1 MGPVSIRMH
10 RDIQLGYLDNK
21 QFPLSV
27 CIIVSSDVD
36 SQLTILSRI
45 KPEFLYEIYK
55 LKLVQFF
62 FSSETLTF
70 TFQSHDLW
78 GEESFA
84 T

>member
-45 KPEFLYEIYK
+45 KPEFLYEIHR
-55 LKLVQFF
+55 L
-62 FSSETLTF
+62 
-70 TFQSHDLW
+70 
-78 GEESFA
+78 
-84 T
+84 